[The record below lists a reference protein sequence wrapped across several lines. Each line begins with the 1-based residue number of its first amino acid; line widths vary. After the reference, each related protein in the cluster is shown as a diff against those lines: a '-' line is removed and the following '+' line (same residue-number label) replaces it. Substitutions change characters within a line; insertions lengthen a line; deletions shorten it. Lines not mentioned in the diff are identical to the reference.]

1 MNDYGSAVRVLY
13 LGEIVGSSGVYT
25 VKRVLKKLR
34 NDREIDFVI
43 AGGDGATGGYGTGKN
58 HSVYLRKLGVDCLTG
73 GECIYYKRDMVA
85 HIETA
90 PYIVRPANYLDENP
104 GRGFEIY
111 HVGDEDIAVIV
122 LLGQAGFDRV
132 HLANPFSRLT
142 EIVDAISKRT
152 KRIVV
157 DFHAN
162 TTAEK
167 QTMFFHCDGRVSAVI
182 GSHTKVMTTDESVSP
197 AGTASI
203 TDAGRTGSAD
213 SVGGLEPAI
222 EIEKFLS
229 QIPERS
235 KAAWKRLEMQG
246 IILEIDENGSA
257 IDIER
262 IVVPCPGERNEAEG
276 NDTRAS

>member
-1 MNDYGSAVRVLY
+1 MRVLY
-13 LGEIVGSSGVYT
+13 LGEVVGSSGVYT
-25 VKRVLKKLR
+25 VKRLLKNFRKER
-34 NDREIDFVI
+34 GIDFVI

-85 HIETA
+85 HIEKS

-111 HVGDEDIAVIV
+111 NTGGEEIAVIV

-132 HLANPFSRLT
+132 HLANPFSRLS
-142 EIVDAISKRT
+142 ELVESISRRT
-152 KRIVV
+152 KRIVI

-167 QTMFFHCDGRVSAVI
+167 HTMFFHIDGQVSAVI
-182 GSHTKVMTTDESVSP
+182 GSHTKVMTTDESISTK
-197 AGTASI
+197 GTASI
-203 TDAGRTGSAD
+203 TDAGRTGSSE

-246 IILEIDENGSA
+246 IILEIGKDGSA
-257 IDIER
+257 IGIER
-262 IVVPCPGERNEAEG
+262 IVVPCPGERDEAER
-276 NDTRAS
+276 NDSGAS